1 MRVQQ
6 LVTPSL
12 EPPLQHR
19 DGARRA
25 RRREMAVQLAR
36 AVPDGAR
43 DAVQFTIE
51 HGDSPWSV
59 RQLAASLGLPR
70 KTLDRRLARAI
81 ALTARELIGWARLIA
96 LAIRLESS
104 TMSADSIADELRFAS
119 PSAMRNLLQRYAGLT
134 PTELRQRGGSEYL
147 FGRLRSELGRAT
159 R

>member
-6 LVTPSL
+6 SEAPEL
-12 EPPLQHR
+12 EPPLHR

-25 RRREMAVQLAR
+25 RRREMAAQLAR
-36 AVPDGAR
+36 DVPEAAR

-51 HGDSPWSV
+51 NGDHPRSV

-70 KTLDRRLARAI
+70 KTLDRRLARTI
-81 ALTARELIGWARLIA
+81 ALTARELLGWARLIA
-96 LAIRLESS
+96 LAIRLETS
-104 TMSADSIADELRFAS
+104 TMSADAIATELRFAS

-147 FGRLRSELGRAT
+147 YGRLRAELGRKA